1 MGNEGVG
8 LTNSPIID
16 FLCYMYLFTVTICL
30 LAAYGVL
37 MALYTRG
44 YCNMRPFV
52 ASGKTPITKFT
63 IVIPARNEATN
74 IEACIGG
81 ILAQNYP
88 THLFE
93 MIVVDDFSEDETA
106 LIVSKIALQH
116 NNVRLLQ
123 LKDFTKNE
131 SIVAYKKRA
140 IEIAI
145 GQANGD
151 WIVTTDA
158 DCSVTNKWLAT
169 YDAYIQE
176 NDCVMLAAPVAYT
189 NTGSFLSVFQVLDF
203 ISLQG
208 ITAAA
213 VASGSHTLCNGANLC
228 YSKNAFE
235 SVGKFSGID
244 HLPSGDDMLLMHKM
258 KKSYP
263 GKIGYLFTQD
273 AVVTTAPSA
282 TLGLFIQQRIRWASK
297 ASGYQDKI
305 IFWILLLVYLVNAS
319 LLVYLPICI
328 AQTGNINNWLLL
340 IGCKTLIEIPFMYA
354 SATFFK
360 QQKLLVWFT
369 FMQPFHIVYTV
380 VAGWF
385 GTFGSYKW
393 KGRTIM
399 QQQEGSFFRKLR
411 KNKATS
417 VSLYIVAAAFLMAV
431 FAYFIAPEHSP
442 NANRM
447 IPEIGS
453 MKPSFSIQLLQ
464 VKRIGQTPRGSFFEK
479 LIDGEEDIY
488 TFIPIS
494 SYAIKGTNIH
504 YQKFIDEGITE
515 PGVMPLR
522 LLANNPVIT
531 QTYYAGTDKF
541 GRDMLSR
548 LIIGVRVSLGVGT
561 IAVLLSLTIGILL
574 GALAGFYRGWIDE
587 CIMWFINVIWS
598 IPTLLLVFAI
608 TLVLGKGFWQVFIA
622 VGLTMWVNV
631 ARLVRGQVMSIKNRE
646 FIEATRVLG
655 YSDMRTIFIHILPNI
670 IGPVLV
676 IAASN
681 FASAIVI
688 EAGLS
693 FLGVGVQPPQPS
705 WGLMIKENY
714 NFIITHNPA
723 LALAPGI
730 AIMILVLAFN
740 LLGNGLR
747 DAFDVKEK

>member
-1 MGNEGVG
+1 
-8 LTNSPIID
+8 
-16 FLCYMYLFTVTICL
+16 

-44 YCNMRPFV
+44 HWNLRAFV
-52 ASGKTPITKFT
+52 AKGKTPQTKFS
-63 IVIPARNEATN
+63 IVIPARNEAAN
-74 IEACIGG
+74 IENCIAG

-88 THLFE
+88 SHLFE
-93 MIVVDDFSEDETA
+93 LIVIDDFSEDETA
-106 LIVSKIALQH
+106 NIVGSIALQY
-116 NNVRLLQ
+116 NNVRLLRLQ
-123 LKDFTKNE
+123 DFTKDEN
-131 SIVAYKKRA
+131 IVAYKKRA

-145 GQANGD
+145 EQANHP

-158 DCSVTNKWLAT
+158 DCSFTNNWLAS

-176 NDCVMLAAPVAYT
+176 HNCVMIAAPVSYK

-213 VASGSHTLCNGANLC
+213 VGSGSHTLCNGANLC
-228 YSKNAFE
+228 YSKEAFE

-258 KKSYP
+258 KRSYP
-263 GKIGYLFTQD
+263 EKIGYLYAQD

-282 TLGLFIQQRIRWASK
+282 TLDLFIQQRIRWSSK
-297 ASGYQDKI
+297 ALGYQDKI
-305 IFWILLLVYLVNAS
+305 IFWILLLVYLVNFS
-319 LLVYLPICI
+319 LLVYLPVNLIE
-328 AQTGNINNWLLL
+328 TGNINNWLVF
-340 IGCKTLIEIPFMYA
+340 IGCKTLVEVPFMYA
-354 SATFFK
+354 AAKFFK
-360 QQKLLVWFT
+360 QQKLLWWFLL
-369 FMQPFHIVYTV
+369 MQPFHILYTV

-393 KGRTIM
+393 KGRTVTKN
-399 QQQEGSFFRKLR
+399 EPDRFFRKLKR
-411 KNKATS
+411 NKPAS
-417 VSLYIVAAAFLMAV
+417 VSLYIITAAFLMAV

-453 MKPSFSIQLLQ
+453 MKPGFTIQLLQ
-464 VKRIGQTPRGSFFEK
+464 VKRIGQTTNASFFDRLLNGK
-479 LIDGEEDIY
+479 EDAN
-488 TFIPIS
+488 TFIPIT
-494 SYAIKGTNIH
+494 SYHIKGDSIY
-504 YQKFIDEGITE
+504 YQKYIDEGITE
-515 PGVMPLR
+515 AGVMPLS
-522 LLANNPVIT
+522 LAAKEPVIK

-548 LIIGVRVSLGVGT
+548 LIIGVRVSLGVGM

-631 ARLVRGQVMSIKNRE
+631 ARLVRGQVMAIKNRE
-646 FIEATRVLG
+646 FIEAAQVLG
-655 YSDMRTIFIHILPNI
+655 YSNTRTIFLHILPNI

-730 AIMILVLAFN
+730 AIMVLVLAFN

-747 DAFDVKEK
+747 DAFNVREK